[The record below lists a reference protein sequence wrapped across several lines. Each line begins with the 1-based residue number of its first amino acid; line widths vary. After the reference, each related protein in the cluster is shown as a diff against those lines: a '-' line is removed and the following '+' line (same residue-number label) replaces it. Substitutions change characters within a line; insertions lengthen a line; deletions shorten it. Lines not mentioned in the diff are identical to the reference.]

1 MAGTNISNKKRLTLL
16 FYFSMFFFL
25 IIIGKLIQLM
35 FLDAADLSDLAESQW
50 TRELSVAPKRG
61 SILDRNGEVLAAS
74 ATAESVLLYPKD
86 IEDPGEIANLL
97 APILGMDEQQIYEIA
112 SDKSKVE
119 AWLKRQITEEQ
130 AEQIRALNLEG
141 VGFFSDMKRY
151 YPSGAFMSQV
161 LGYTTTDGEGQEG
174 LEKKY
179 NKYLAGYSGT
189 ILAQVDAMGRTIE
202 GSEQVYVEP
211 QEGLDLVLTLD
222 AYIQSFL
229 ESAAREAMEVNQA
242 KSVCA
247 IVMNPKNGDILGLVN
262 YPEADLNN
270 LDRSNLESLAELSRN
285 TIVTDAYE
293 PGSTFKII
301 TTAAALDSGT
311 VNLDTTFECTGYK
324 IVDGERIKCW
334 RSGRPHGHQTLTQ
347 AVENSCNPAFME
359 MALSMGT
366 EKFYEYIYN
375 FGFGKNTGIDFS
387 TDGAGIVRAAKYIK
401 NVDLA
406 RIGFGQSIACTPLQ
420 LATAA
425 CAVVN
430 GGVLYQPRL
439 AAGVQNS
446 EGEMVESFDSPQGVR
461 VISEETSAAMRQI
474 LESVVANGG
483 GKNAQIPGYRVGG
496 KTGTAQ
502 MYEDGV
508 IVQGKNISSFIGFA
522 PADDPQFLVLFIVRE
537 PGVPVTYG
545 SVVAAPFAKDVL
557 ESCLKYAN
565 IEPSEQVDNLVEVP
579 DFSGMDLAEA
589 EQKAKEAGF
598 SASSFGTGA
607 VAAQSPAAGTK
618 IAGGSTIDLYGN
630 SSETQGM
637 NNTVTA
643 PDLKDKT
650 LFEAFQI
657 AGEHGLE
664 IKVSGS
670 EEGKVRTQS
679 PAAGEQMEAGGMI
692 TVTCG

>member
-1 MAGTNISNKKRLTLL
+1 
-16 FYFSMFFFL
+16 
-25 IIIGKLIQLM
+25 
-35 FLDAADLSDLAESQW
+35 
-50 TRELSVAPKRG
+50 
-61 SILDRNGEVLAAS
+61 
-74 ATAESVLLYPKD
+74 
-86 IEDPGEIANLL
+86 
-97 APILGMDEQQIYEIA
+97 
-112 SDKSKVE
+112 
-119 AWLKRQITEEQ
+119 
-130 AEQIRALNLEG
+130 
-141 VGFFSDMKRY
+141 
-151 YPSGAFMSQV
+151 
-161 LGYTTTDGEGQEG
+161 
-174 LEKKY
+174 
-179 NKYLAGYSGT
+179 
-189 ILAQVDAMGRTIE
+189 
-202 GSEQVYVEP
+202 
-211 QEGLDLVLTLD
+211 
-222 AYIQSFL
+222 
-229 ESAAREAMEVNQA
+229 
-242 KSVCA
+242 
-247 IVMNPKNGDILGLVN
+247 
-262 YPEADLNN
+262 
-270 LDRSNLESLAELSRN
+270 
-285 TIVTDAYE
+285 
-293 PGSTFKII
+293 
-301 TTAAALDSGT
+301 
-311 VNLDTTFECTGYK
+311 
-324 IVDGERIKCW
+324 
-334 RSGRPHGHQTLTQ
+334 
-347 AVENSCNPAFME
+347 
-359 MALSMGT
+359 MGT

-430 GGVLYQPRL
+430 GGLLYQPRL

-446 EGEMVESFDSPQGVR
+446 EGEMVESFDTPQGVR

-565 IEPSEQVDNLVEVP
+565 IQPSEQVDNLVEVP